1 MTAAVRPEATHA
13 CPAAPNGGERLIL
26 AGLRAWALG
35 RIDGTDPQ
43 GPVRAAVAAAAS
55 DQVGALFVAW
65 MQAVEQA
72 ARRALEISCL
82 HCRGAS
88 LDEQRLVVACGLA
101 PVAFEMGE
109 RLLQPLL
116 VEARPAMVLAR
127 ALNRALRL
135 EGLPLP
141 VRLESRPVDHPAA
154 VTLH

>member
-1 MTAAVRPEATHA
+1 MIAAEATCPA
-13 CPAAPNGGERLIL
+13 CPSGAERLIL

-35 RIDGTDPQ
+35 RIEGGDPR
-43 GPVRAAVAAAAS
+43 GPVREAVSAAAS
-55 DQVGALFVAW
+55 DQAGALFVAW

-72 ARRALEISCL
+72 ARRTLEISCL

-109 RLLQPLL
+109 GLLQPLL

-127 ALNRALRL
+127 ALNRALGAC
-135 EGLPLP
+135 GLPLP
-141 VRLESRPVDHPAA
+141 VRLEGRPADHGEFPT
-154 VTLH
+154 VH

>member
-1 MTAAVRPEATHA
+1 MIASDRP
-13 CPAAPNGGERLIL
+13 CPAGPNGAERLIL

-35 RIDGTDPQ
+35 RIDGSDPQ
-43 GPVRAAVAAAAS
+43 GPVRDAVAAATS

-101 PVAFEMGE
+101 PVAFEAGE
-109 RLLQPLL
+109 RLLRPLL

-127 ALNRALRL
+127 ALNRALGAA
-135 EGLPLP
+135 GLPLP
-141 VRLESRPVDHPAA
+141 ARLEGQPVDHDRSPT
-154 VTLH
+154 VH